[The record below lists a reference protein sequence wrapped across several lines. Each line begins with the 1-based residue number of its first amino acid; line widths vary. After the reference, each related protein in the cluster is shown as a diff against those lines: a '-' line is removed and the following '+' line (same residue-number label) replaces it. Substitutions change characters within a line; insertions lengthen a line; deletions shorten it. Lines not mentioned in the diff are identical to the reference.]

1 MNKHTVQ
8 DKPDLDNLPPI
19 RSRLLQ
25 MNKHTAQD
33 KPDLDNLAPI
43 RSRLLQMNKQFKI
56 NQT

>member
-8 DKPDLDNLPPI
+8 DKLDLDKHPPI

-33 KPDLDNLAPI
+33 KPDLDNLPPI
-43 RSRLLQMNKQFKI
+43 RSRL
-56 NQT
+56 